1 MQNLVTENEK
11 NLELERKNKNLV
23 KDVENIQQQLN
34 RLIAEKD
41 QVRDIIRDEFRFQG
55 LKKGKL
61 PV

>member
-41 QVRDIIRDEFRFQG
+41 QVRDIIRDEFRFEG
-55 LKKGKL
+55 LKKGNL
-61 PV
+61 

>member
-41 QVRDIIRDEFRFQG
+41 QVRDIIRDEFRFEG
-55 LKKGKL
+55 LKKRSKW
-61 PV
+61 